1 MINLPTDRRTL
12 GALPMQELV
21 PLLGLTGDVLPVR
34 AMEEAL
40 RRGPAAAA
48 LAAHLLAE
56 PPVHRDWDPL
66 WILVLLGRYADPR
79 HAPLLVDFIERA
91 PAEDHYLFAAAV
103 EALAASGD
111 EVIPEVE
118 RLLASSTDD
127 ARLAGYGV
135 LAHLATPAARDRL
148 EVAARQDP
156 ALADVLAPALEVCG
170 DAGSLEA
177 LVHLLPRAPDAF
189 RPEVE
194 HAIRVLHFGGDDRP
208 PFHRDW
214 RLRYRCDRYWPVFD
228 PGWLGVA
235 RLRRSDPELV
245 AGQPVLPLRP
255 LEEVLAPPADLAEA
269 SADEIREALAAS
281 LEPIC
286 LVCGADAE
294 TRQGVATCAGHR
306 EGIRFRQRELLE
318 SLVEELGELGEFEG
332 TEVGEGSEEE
342 GEAWGPSYPED
353 LSDLFVLLAAA
364 ESQWRDLADEV
375 DLVDNAGAPAELE
388 ELRQDLYEAGLLV
401 DSLRGLIAEG
411 VETLEGARIRL
422 TPGTPPG
429 PEGESMVEG
438 GAMVLTRAHFRLRDP
453 DAVRLALR
461 RTPAMEADPRRADVY
476 TWFDAPER
484 RVLGVVELKGSGLTL
499 ECLSEERL
507 ARGRALLERVAGPHL
522 THRATTVQAS
532 LDPLLG
538 GWGRT
543 PGASPDGEGP
553 RWN

>member
-1 MINLPTDRRTL
+1 MIDLPTDRRTL
-12 GALPMQELV
+12 GALPLPELV

-48 LAAHLLAE
+48 LAAHLLVD
-56 PPVHRDWDPL
+56 PPAHRDWDPL

-79 HAPLLVDFIERA
+79 HAPLLVDFLERA
-91 PAEDHYLFAAAV
+91 PAGDHYLFAAAV

-111 EVIPEVE
+111 EVIPDVE
-118 RLLASSTDD
+118 RLLASPSDD
-127 ARLAGYGV
+127 VRLAGYGV
-135 LAHLATPAARDRL
+135 LAHLATPSARDRL
-148 EVAARQDP
+148 EVAARKDP
-156 ALADVLAPALEVCG
+156 AMADVLAPALEVCG

-177 LVHLLPRAPDAF
+177 LVRLLPRAPESF
-189 RPEVE
+189 RPDVE
-194 HAIRVLHFGGDDRP
+194 HAIRVLHFGVDERP
-208 PFHRDW
+208 PFPRDW

-235 RLRRSDPELV
+235 RLRRTDPELV
-245 AGQPVLPLRP
+245 ALEPVLPLRP

-269 SADEIREALAAS
+269 SPEEIRAALAAS
-281 LEPIC
+281 MEPAC
-286 LVCGADAE
+286 LVCGADAGI
-294 TRQGVATCAGHR
+294 RQGIATCAAHR
-306 EGIRFRQRELLE
+306 EGIRMRQRELLE
-318 SLVEELGELGEFEG
+318 SLVEELDELGTFEE
-332 TEVGEGSEEE
+332 TEATVQGEGE
-342 GEAWGPSYPED
+342 GWGPSHPED
-353 LSDLFVLLAAA
+353 LSDLFVLLPAA

-375 DLVDNAGAPAELE
+375 DLVDTAGSPAEIE
-388 ELRQDLYEAGLLV
+388 ELHQDLYEAGLLV
-401 DSLRGLIAEG
+401 DTLRGLIAEG
-411 VETLEGARIRL
+411 VETLDGARVRL

-461 RTPAMEADPRRADVY
+461 RTPAMEADPRRADLY

-484 RVLGVVELKGSGLTL
+484 RVLGVVELKGTGLTL

-507 ARGRALLERVAGPHL
+507 ARGRALLERVAGSHL

-538 GWGRT
+538 GWGRS
-543 PGASPDGEGP
+543 PGSSPDGQGP